1 MYTIYIYVYTCG
13 YVRMYV
19 PVCMVGGAATYSPR
33 MFYLLYDWDMWYFL
47 FWEISFFILVQKEA
61 YGLDQITGDET

>member
-1 MYTIYIYVYTCG
+1 
-13 YVRMYV
+13 MYV
-19 PVCMVGGAATYSPR
+19 PVCMVGGAATYSAR

-61 YGLDQITGDET
+61 YGLDKITGDET